1 MLQPAPASGAPLV
14 AGFWAWLPSFGGT
27 YSKRGW
33 AEQGLLSSVR
43 RFLADLLKER
53 PLTGDQ
59 FGQIAG
65 VALAT
70 LAQLAGPG
78 TASCALTVSLS
89 QRIGMRTSCLEK
101 RITRA

>member
-1 MLQPAPASGAPLV
+1 MQTAAVQSGSDIRVTANNSGFQPHTR
-14 AGFWAWLPSFGGT
+14 SF
-27 YSKRGW
+27 SS
-33 AEQGLLSSVR
+33 AEQKARELESRLYSGEAIV
-43 RFLADLLKER
+43 
-53 PLTGDQ
+53 
-59 FGQIAG
+59 

-78 TASCALTVSLS
+78 TASCALKVSLS